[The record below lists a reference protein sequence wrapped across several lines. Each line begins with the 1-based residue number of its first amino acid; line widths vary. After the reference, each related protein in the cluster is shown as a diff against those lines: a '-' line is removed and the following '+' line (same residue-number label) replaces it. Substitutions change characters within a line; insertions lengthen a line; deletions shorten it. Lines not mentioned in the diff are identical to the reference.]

1 VEEKTMG
8 RKNYLWG
15 IFLIAVG
22 ILLLLDRI
30 FSFDI
35 LAADNFW
42 PIFVLIPGLIFE
54 ISYFSSRRNPGL
66 LVPGGI
72 LTTIGILFFFES
84 FTNWSFAEYT
94 WLVYPLSV
102 AIGLLQLYLFSGRP
116 SGLLIP
122 VFILTAVSIVSFV
135 SMVMAVFDFTLIFAA
150 LAIILGIYILYKSY
164 IVKK

>member
-1 VEEKTMG
+1 MG
-8 RKNYLWG
+8 KKNYLWG
-15 IFLIAVG
+15 VFLIAVG

-30 FSFDI
+30 YNFDI
-35 LAADNFW
+35 LAADNLW
-42 PIFVLIPGLIFE
+42 PIFVLIPGLVFE
-54 ISYFSSRRNPGL
+54 ISYFSSGRNPGL

-72 LTTIGILFFFES
+72 LTTIGLLFFFES

-94 WLVYPLSV
+94 WPVYPLSV
-102 AIGLLQLYLFSGRP
+102 AIGLFQLYLFSGRP